1 MQRTARDEAALV
13 APGLLLALLM
23 VWSVVQSIANA
34 GWASGLG
41 LLLWVT
47 LPAVALGTLFACIR
61 VLPSW
66 LAHLMSAALG
76 LAWSVQQLGSL
87 LGPELT
93 TWKDRAS
100 ELLIR
105 AIVWER
111 VLQSGGRGEDIV
123 LFVAALALLAW
134 MLGYSTGWLLF
145 RRGWTWGAVLI
156 NAVTILVNYTFV
168 LPKPNGLFFTF
179 LAVALLLLVY
189 QNVAHKQA
197 RWQEE
202 RVDFPDFMSL
212 RFIAAAALFCGALII
227 ITSVLPG
234 TVTSTQV
241 ARAWQTMSAPLTTV
255 RERWED
261 AFSTINAPP
270 GTSGGGFA
278 VRGAALGGARTLS
291 DAPVMYVRSSH
302 YDYWRAVAADR
313 YTGREWQNTT
323 GEDARATLGLSTR
336 EQARTPL
343 EPGVALPG
351 LEDGGRQV
359 VTQTVELAQ
368 DRRDSFIMVGGQ
380 ALQVSLPTLVEHNIE
395 LENGQP
401 KLNFADTSA
410 IFSQLPLRAGGV
422 YTVTTLASIADE
434 QSLRQTNANYPA
446 WVTARYLQLPD
457 TISLRTVEKAQEAV
471 SQAGAV
477 NPYDKAVAIQNY
489 LRTLPYNQ
497 QIQAP
502 PTGQDAVDYFLF
514 DLRQGYC
521 DYYASAM
528 VVMLRSQGVP
538 ARWVQGYAGGTRD
551 ADRDAYLVRENIAH
565 SWPEVYFPGF
575 GWQRFEPTPASY
587 TSLPERPA
595 TPEDAARDY
604 GPISGGT
611 IGSSEFPIPRGDD
624 LSEEEELRRQR
635 AEQDLAQSREA
646 FAARQRQELIQQ
658 LAIGGGLIAL
668 LVGVGAFLLLRY
680 ERRLR
685 ALGPVAGAWA
695 RLELL
700 ARWAGLPL
708 RPEATPHEFARQ
720 LARAVPGREQT
731 VQRIVGAYVAERYRA
746 PAESPPNLNEDVR
759 QLRAPL
765 LRRAIIRLFDAGKPK
780 KR

>member
-1 MQRTARDEAALV
+1 MQRTARDELGLV
-13 APGLLLALLM
+13 APGLLLTLLM
-23 VWSVVQSIANA
+23 VWSVVQSIATA
-34 GWASGLG
+34 GWATGLG
-41 LLLWVT
+41 LLVWVA
-47 LPAVALGTLFACIR
+47 LPAVVIGTLFACIR

-76 LAWSVQQLGSL
+76 LAWSVQQLGAL

-105 AIVWER
+105 AIIWER

-123 LFVAALALLAW
+123 LFVAVLALLAW
-134 MLGYSTGWLLF
+134 ALGYGTAWLLF

-168 LPKPNGLFFTF
+168 LPKPNRLFFAF
-179 LAVALLLLVY
+179 LGLALLLLVY

-197 RWQEE
+197 RWQED
-202 RVDFPDFMSL
+202 RVDFPDFMAL
-212 RFIAAAALFCGALII
+212 RFIGAAALFCGALILV
-227 ITSVLPG
+227 TSVLPG
-234 TVTSTQV
+234 TVTSAQV
-241 ARAWQTMSAPLTTV
+241 ARAWQTMSAPLTSV

-278 VRGAALGGARTLS
+278 VRGAALGGARVLS

-323 GEDARATLGLSTR
+323 GEDARATLGLSTP

-343 EPGVALPG
+343 EPGVDLPG
-351 LEDGGRQV
+351 LEDKGRQI

-368 DRRDSFIMVGGQ
+368 DRRDNFIMVGGQ

-395 LENGQP
+395 LESGQP

-422 YTVTTLASIADE
+422 YTVTALASIADE
-434 QSLRQTNANYPA
+434 QSLRAVEASYPS

-457 TISLRTVEKAQEAV
+457 TISLRTVEKTQEV
-471 SQAGAV
+471 ISQAGAT
-477 NPYDKAVAIQNY
+477 NAYDKALAVQNF

-502 PTGQDAVDYFLF
+502 PADQDAVDYFLF

-538 ARWVQGYAGGTRD
+538 ARWVQGYAGGTLD
-551 ADRDAYLVRENIAH
+551 TDRDAYLVRENIAH

-587 TSLPERPA
+587 TSVPDRPA
-595 TPEDAARDY
+595 TPEDAAEDY
-604 GPISGGT
+604 GSITGGA
-611 IGSSEFPIPRGDD
+611 IGSSEFPIPQGDN
-624 LSEEEELRRQR
+624 LSEEDELRRQR
-635 AEQDLAQSREA
+635 AEQDLALSREA
-646 FAARQRQELIQQ
+646 FAARQREELIQQ
-658 LAIGGGLIAL
+658 LTVIGTL
-668 LVGVGAFLLLRY
+668 LVLLVAAAAFVVLRY
-680 ERRLR
+680 ERRVR
-685 ALGPVAGAWA
+685 ALGPVAGTWA

-700 ARWAGLPL
+700 ARWAGMPL
-708 RPEATPHEFARQ
+708 RPETTPHEFGRQ
-720 LARAVPGREQT
+720 LTRAVPEHEQP
-731 VQRIVGAYVAERYRA
+731 VRRIVSTYVAERYRA
-746 PAESPPNLNEDVR
+746 PTDSPPDLGGDLR
-759 QLRAPL
+759 QLRGPL
-765 LRRAIIRLFDAGKPK
+765 LRRAIMRLFSTGKPK
-780 KR
+780 K

>member
-1 MQRTARDEAALV
+1 MATITVTLPPFQRSARDELTLV
-13 APGLLLALLM
+13 LPGFLLALM
-23 VWSVVQSIANA
+23 MTWSVVQSIANA
-34 GWASGLG
+34 GWATGLG
-41 LLLWVT
+41 LLVWVA
-47 LPAVALGTLFACIR
+47 LPAVALGTLFARIS
-61 VLPSW
+61 VLPTW

-76 LAWSVQQLGSL
+76 LAWSVQQLGGL
-87 LGPELT
+87 LGPDLI

-105 AIVWER
+105 AIVWGR

-145 RRGWTWGAVLI
+145 RRSWTWFAVLI

-189 QNVAHKQA
+189 QNVAQKQA
-197 RWQEE
+197 RWQED

-212 RFIAAAALFCGALII
+212 RFITAAALFCGAVIAV
-227 ITSVLPG
+227 TSVLPG

-241 ARAWQTMSAPLTTV
+241 ARAWQTMSSPLTTV

-278 VRGAALGGARTLS
+278 VRGAALGGARVLS

-323 GEDARATLGLSTR
+323 GEDARATLGLSTP

-351 LEDGGRQV
+351 LTDSGRTP

-368 DRRDSFIMVGGQ
+368 DRRDNFIMVGGQ
-380 ALQVSLPTLVEHNIE
+380 ALQVSLPTLVEHAVD
-395 LENGQP
+395 LENGRP
-401 KLNFADTSA
+401 TPNFADTSA
-410 IFSQLPLRAGGV
+410 VFSQLPLRAGGV
-422 YTVTTLASIADE
+422 YTVTALTSSADE
-434 QSLRQTNANYPA
+434 QSLREAAATYPA

-457 TISLRTVEKAQEAV
+457 TISLRTVEKAQEVVA
-471 SQAGAV
+471 QAGA
-477 NPYDKAVAIQNY
+477 NNNYDKAMAIQSF
-489 LRTLPYNQ
+489 LRSFPYNQ
-497 QIQAP
+497 QIQAA

-528 VVMLRSQGVP
+528 VVMLRSQGIP

-551 ADRDAYLVRENIAH
+551 MDRDAYLVRENIAH
-565 SWPEVYFPGF
+565 SWPEVYFPDL

-587 TSLPERPA
+587 TSLPDRPA
-595 TPEDAARDY
+595 TPEQAAREY
-604 GPISGGT
+604 GDSVDNS
-611 IGSSEFPIPRGDD
+611 IGSSEFPIPQGDN
-624 LSEEEELRRQR
+624 LSEEDELRRQR
-635 AEQDLAQSREA
+635 AEQELSESREA
-646 FAARQRQELIQQ
+646 FEARQRQEMIQQ
-658 LAIGGGLIAL
+658 LAVVGVLLAA
-668 LVGVGAFLLLRY
+668 LVGVLAFLVLRY

-685 ALGPVAGAWA
+685 ALGPVAGTWA

-700 ARWAGLPL
+700 AGWAGLPL
-708 RPEATPHEFARQ
+708 RPDATP
-720 LARAVPGREQT
+720 
-731 VQRIVGAYVAERYRA
+731 
-746 PAESPPNLNEDVR
+746 
-759 QLRAPL
+759 
-765 LRRAIIRLFDAGKPK
+765 
-780 KR
+780 

>member
-1 MQRTARDEAALV
+1 MQRSARDEVGLV
-13 APGLLLALLM
+13 LPGLLLTLLM
-23 VWSVVQSIANA
+23 VWSVVQSIATA
-34 GWASGLG
+34 GWADGLG
-41 LLLWVT
+41 LLVWVA
-47 LPAVALGTLFACIR
+47 LPAVVIGTLFARIS
-61 VLPSW
+61 VLPAW
-66 LAHLMSAALG
+66 LAHPMSAALA
-76 LAWSVQQLGSL
+76 LVWSIQQLGGL
-87 LGPELT
+87 LGPQLT

-105 AIVWER
+105 SIIWER

-134 MLGYSTGWLLF
+134 VLGYSTAWLLF
-145 RRGWTWGAVLI
+145 RRSWTWGAVLLSAI
-156 NAVTILVNYTFV
+156 TILVNYTFV
-168 LPKPNGLFFTF
+168 LPKPNALFFAF
-179 LAVALLLLVY
+179 LAFALLLLVY

-197 RWQEE
+197 RWQED
-202 RVDFPDFMSL
+202 RVDFPDFMPL
-212 RFIAAAALFCGALII
+212 RFIGAAALFCGALII
-227 ITSVLPG
+227 VTSALPG
-234 TVTSTQV
+234 TVTSAQV

-278 VRGAALGGARTLS
+278 VRGATLGGARVLS
-291 DAPVMYVRSSH
+291 DAPVMYVRSPR

-323 GEDARATLGLSTR
+323 GEDARAALGLSTP

-351 LEDGGRQV
+351 LETTGRQV

-368 DRRDSFIMVGGQ
+368 DRHDNFIMVGGQ
-380 ALQVSLPTLVEHNIE
+380 ALEVSLPTLVEHNVE

-422 YTVTTLASIADE
+422 YTVTALASIADE
-434 QSLRQTNANYPA
+434 QSLRGTAATYPA

-457 TISLRTVEKAQEAV
+457 TISLRTVEKAQEV
-471 SQAGAV
+471 VTQAGAT
-477 NPYDKAVAIQNY
+477 NAYDKAMAIQSF
-489 LRTLPYNQ
+489 LRTFPYNQ
-497 QIQAP
+497 QIQAAP
-502 PTGQDAVDYFLF
+502 AGQDAVDYFVF

-551 ADRDAYLVRENIAH
+551 TDRDAYLVRENIAH

-595 TPEDAARDY
+595 TPEQAAKDY
-604 GPISGGT
+604 GPSVNNT
-611 IGSSEFPIPRGDD
+611 LGSSEFPIPHGND
-624 LSEEEELRRQR
+624 LSDEEELRRQR
-635 AEQDLAQSREA
+635 AAQDLTQSREA
-646 FAARQRQELIQQ
+646 FAERQRAEMLQQ
-658 LAIGGGLIAL
+658 LAILGAL
-668 LVGVGAFLLLRY
+668 LATIVGVIAVFVVRY
-680 ERRLR
+680 ERRMR
-685 ALGPVAGAWA
+685 ALGPVMGAWA

-708 RPEATPHEFARQ
+708 RPEATPHEFGRQ
-720 LARAVPGREQT
+720 LVRAVPEHELPVG
-731 VQRIVGAYVAERYRA
+731 RIVGAYVAERYHGPDAA
-746 PAESPPNLNEDVR
+746 PPRP
-759 QLRAPL
+759 
-765 LRRAIIRLFDAGKPK
+765 GG
-780 KR
+780 